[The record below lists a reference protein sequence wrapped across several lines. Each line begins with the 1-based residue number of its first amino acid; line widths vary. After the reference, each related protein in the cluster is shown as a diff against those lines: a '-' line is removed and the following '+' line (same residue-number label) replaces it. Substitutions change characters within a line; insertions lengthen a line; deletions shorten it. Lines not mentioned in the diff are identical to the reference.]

1 MVEAASFFLL
11 SAAKSR
17 ARKAN
22 EKAGYNDKNNDLFL
36 IRLVDWQELTR
47 RFLHYFLSFKA

>member
-1 MVEAASFFLL
+1 MVEATSFFLL

-36 IRLVDWQELTR
+36 RCAGQASRLTGT
-47 RFLHYFLSFKA
+47 H